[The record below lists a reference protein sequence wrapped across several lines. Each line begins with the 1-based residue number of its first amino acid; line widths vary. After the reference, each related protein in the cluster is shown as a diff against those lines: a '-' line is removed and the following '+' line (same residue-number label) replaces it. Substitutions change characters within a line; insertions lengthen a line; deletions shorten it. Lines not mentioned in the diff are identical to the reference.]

1 MEGAAWY
8 ACVVIVLFWRRQ
20 QQRRRRQQ
28 QQQHE
33 ELEAWKRQEQECNDS
48 ECDSSTM
55 SLCASRRSLCCDEI
69 GKT

>member
-28 QQQHE
+28 QQQHDE
-33 ELEAWKRQEQECNDS
+33 ELEAWKRQKQEC
-48 ECDSSTM
+48 
-55 SLCASRRSLCCDEI
+55 
-69 GKT
+69 KTVSVTVPQ